1 MILLIDIGNTNVV
14 LGVFE
19 GNKNINSWRLET
31 RQTKTMDEYGSQ
43 IESILLHEGVKL
55 DEIEDVVIGS
65 VVPTLQMTFK
75 LLCEKYLNKTPIVIG
90 ENTKTG
96 MKINYENPKEV
107 GADRIANSVAMTEHY
122 KLPAILIDMGTA
134 ISFDV
139 VSENG
144 EFLGGAIAPGMG
156 IASNAL
162 FEKTSKLPKVEFESP
177 SSVIGKTT
185 VEAIKSG
192 LTFGYVGLV
201 DNITEEILKALGKKA
216 DEVSIIA
223 TGGYSDFIAERSKY
237 IQNVDNDITVE
248 GMRLIYEKTVENN
261 KKKTKFK
268 ILA

>member
-14 LGVFE
+14 LGIFE
-19 GNKNINSWRLET
+19 GSKNINSWRLET

-43 IESILLHEGVKL
+43 IESILLHEGIKL
-55 DEIEDVVIGS
+55 DEIDDVVLGS
-65 VVPTLQMTFK
+65 VVPTLQLTFK
-75 LLCEKYLNKTPIVIG
+75 HLCKKYLNKTPIVIG

-107 GADRIANSVAMTEHY
+107 GADRIANSVAMMEHY

-139 VSENG
+139 VSKDG

-162 FEKTSKLPKVEFESP
+162 FERTSKLPKVEFESP
-177 SSVIGKTT
+177 RSVIGKTT

-192 LTFGYVGLV
+192 LTYGYVGLV
-201 DNITEEILKALGKKA
+201 DNTIEEIAKALKTTTSA
-216 DEVSIIA
+216 VSIIA
-223 TGGYSDFIAERSKY
+223 TGGYSEFIAERSRY
-237 IQNVDNDITVE
+237 IQTVDKNITLE
-248 GMRLIYEKTVENN
+248 GMRLIYEKTKEIN
-261 KKKTKFK
+261 KK
-268 ILA
+268 

>member
-14 LGVFE
+14 LGIFE
-19 GNKNINSWRLET
+19 GSENINSWRLET

-43 IESILLHEGVKL
+43 IESILLHEGIKL
-55 DEIEDVVIGS
+55 DEIDDVIIGS
-65 VVPTLQMTFK
+65 VVPTLQLTFK
-75 LLCEKYLNKTPIVIG
+75 NLCEKYLNKVPIVIG

-107 GADRIANSVAMTEHY
+107 GSDRISNSVAMIEHY

-139 VSENG
+139 VSKNG

-156 IASNAL
+156 IASEAL

-177 SSVIGKTT
+177 KSVIGKTT

-201 DNITEEILKALGKKA
+201 DNIIEEIVKSLKTSI

-223 TGGYSDFIAERSKY
+223 TGGYSEFIAERSRY
-237 IQNVDNDITVE
+237 IQNVDKNITLE
-248 GMRLIYEKTVENN
+248 GMRLIYEKTKEIN
-261 KKKTKFK
+261 KK
-268 ILA
+268 